1 MTTTL
6 HFFIQRLSPRG
17 RKFSPS
23 FFFAPFAIIW
33 LDSYGNLKNNRY
45 FCTMCRFLAIL
56 LFMLGSA
63 LFGQGADAVAA
74 PSAAQRDDISS
85 LYVEQI
91 SASHRYNNTLHTTT
105 TVCVPATSVTNLS
118 MRLQRV
124 NLDICKGS
132 SLLSVATNCCYCADF
147 SAYLLTGR
155 RAIDYFLYKLC
166 RLRL

>member
-1 MTTTL
+1 
-6 HFFIQRLSPRG
+6 
-17 RKFSPS
+17 
-23 FFFAPFAIIW
+23 
-33 LDSYGNLKNNRY
+33 
-45 FCTMCRFLAIL
+45 
-56 LFMLGSA
+56 MLGSA
-63 LFGQGADAVAA
+63 LFGQGEDAVAA

-132 SLLSVATNCCYCADF
+132 
-147 SAYLLTGR
+147 
-155 RAIDYFLYKLC
+155 
-166 RLRL
+166 